1 MREYEYSTRPF
12 LGEELFMKSIKS
24 SFFAKLFLNVFL
36 VAMIPLLLI
45 TAVLYGFSERIFRSG
60 IEEES
65 LAYVEEVE
73 KDVVGLYSFYEE
85 AVLRLSKDPLVL
97 EILTKQTVTLEETRD
112 LYEKM
117 YLLFSGR
124 TNEVSLYILGT
135 DGITLF
141 ASDTLPKHYDT
152 KNYPGWGV
160 LRKVSELPG
169 EVVFHS
175 ASQRERDL
183 HDKSLTAAMGITL
196 EETLKGVILVD
207 VHREAFSEILQGK
220 AQGNI
225 WEAAIINEIGN
236 VIYAKNSLLEEGRP
250 LERDQG
256 HSFYDRRGSFSAQK
270 EGTDFHG
277 AYLKSASYPFEVL
290 AYASLSDVESN
301 ARYLLKNLLYIGI
314 LTLLIS
320 LLASYRISKSVSK
333 PVKDL
338 VHHMKKIEKG
348 DFSERFETRRTDEMG
363 ELMERYNKMA
373 KRLDLLIRNMIES
386 RDRLK
391 KSEMKMLQSQI
402 NPHFLYNTLDTIK
415 WMAKMGE
422 SEEVVTLITNL
433 AKLLRISLEDA
444 EEFQTVDMNLS
455 WLKSYLEI
463 QKARYDDDLIYEI
476 HVEESLYERKIPKL
490 LLQPIVENAILHGLD
505 GKGKIVVRGY
515 EEEDRIVFE
524 VEDDGKGMEETQR
537 KKLLSEHAG
546 EGIGLLNVHK
556 RIELYYGKGYG
567 LEIKSKV
574 NQGTKVRMVLGE
586 GGA

>member
-1 MREYEYSTRPF
+1 
-12 LGEELFMKSIKS
+12 MKSVKS
-24 SFFAKLFLNVFL
+24 SFFAKLFLYVFL

-65 LAYVEEVE
+65 VAFVEEVE
-73 KDVVGLYSFYEE
+73 KDITGLYSFYEE
-85 AVLRLSKDPLVL
+85 AVIRLSKDPQVL
-97 EILTKQTVTLEETRD
+97 EILEKQAVTTEDTRD

-124 TNEVSLYILGT
+124 TTEVSLYILGT
-135 DGITLF
+135 DGVTLF
-141 ASDTLPKHYDT
+141 ASDTLPRHYDT

-160 LRKVSELPG
+160 LRKVSETPM

-183 HDKSLTAAMGITL
+183 HDKSLTAAMGITR
-196 EETLKGVILVD
+196 EETFQGVILVD
-207 VHREAFSEILQGK
+207 VHREAFSGILQGK
-220 AQGNI
+220 SQGNI
-225 WEAAIINEIGN
+225 WEAVILNEIGN
-236 VIYAKNSLLEEGRP
+236 VLYSKNNLLEEGRP
-250 LERDQG
+250 LLRDKG
-256 HSFYDRRGSFSAQK
+256 HSFSQRKGAFSAEK
-270 EGTDFHG
+270 DGTDFHG
-277 AYLKSASYPFEVL
+277 EYLKSAAYPFEVL
-290 AYASLSDVESN
+290 TYASLSDVESN
-301 ARYLLKNLLYIGI
+301 ARYLLKNLLYIGT

-348 DFSERFETRRTDEMG
+348 DFSERFLTDRTDEIG
-363 ELMERYNKMA
+363 ELMTRYNKMA
-373 KRLDLLIRNMIES
+373 KRLDVLIQNIIES

-415 WMAKMGE
+415 WMVKMGE

-444 EEFQTVDMNLS
+444 EEYQTVEMNLS

-463 QKARYDDDLIYEI
+463 QKARYDDDLTYEI
-476 HVEESLYERKIPKL
+476 KVPETLYEKRIPKL
-490 LLQPIVENAILHGLD
+490 LLQPIVENAILHGLE
-505 GKGKIVVRGY
+505 GKGRILVRGY
-515 EEEDRIVFE
+515 EKEDRLVFE
-524 VEDDGKGMEETQR
+524 VEDDGKGMEEKMR
-537 KKLLSEHAG
+537 ASLLTETSG
-546 EGIGLLNVHK
+546 VGIGLLNVHK

-567 LEIKSKV
+567 LEIESKV
-574 NQGTKVRMVLGE
+574 NQGTRVRMVLGE
-586 GGA
+586 GRV

>member
-1 MREYEYSTRPF
+1 M
-12 LGEELFMKSIKS
+12 GEEPSMKSMKS

-45 TAVLYGFSERIFRSG
+45 TAVLYGFSERIFRSS

-65 LAYVEEVE
+65 LSYVEEVE
-73 KDVVGLYSFYEE
+73 KDVVSLYSFYEE

-97 EILTKQTVTLEETRD
+97 EILEKQAVTREETRD

-124 TNEVSLYILGT
+124 TSEVSLYILGT
-135 DGITLF
+135 NGVTLF

-152 KNYPGWGV
+152 KNYSSWGV

-183 HDKSLTAAMGITL
+183 HDKSLTAAMGITM
-196 EETLKGVILVD
+196 EETFKGVILVD
-207 VHREAFSEILQGK
+207 VHREAFSGILQGK
-220 AQGNI
+220 SQGNI
-225 WEAAIINEIGN
+225 WEAAVLNEIGN
-236 VIYAKNSLLEEGRP
+236 VLYAKNSLLEEGRP
-250 LERDQG
+250 LERDTG
-256 HSFYDRRGSFSAQK
+256 HSFYDRRGSFTAEK
-270 EGTDFHG
+270 EGSDFYG
-277 AYLKSASYPFEVL
+277 TYLKSTAYPFEVL
-290 AYASLSDVESN
+290 TYASLSDVESN
-301 ARYLLKNLLYIGI
+301 ARYLLKNLLYIGT

-348 DFSERFETRRTDEMG
+348 DFSERFQTDRTDEMG

-444 EEFQTVDMNLS
+444 EEYQTVDMNLS

-463 QKARYDDDLIYEI
+463 QKARYDDDLTYEI

-505 GKGKIVVRGY
+505 GKGKIVVKGY
-515 EEEDRIVFE
+515 EEEERIVFE
-524 VEDDGKGMEETQR
+524 VEDDGKGMEEDQR
-537 KKLLSEHAG
+537 RKLLSEHSG

-574 NQGTKVRMVLGE
+574 NQGTRVRMVLGE
-586 GGA
+586 GGL

>member
-1 MREYEYSTRPF
+1 MNERQDHVV
-12 LGEELFMKSIKS
+12 GEEPFMKSMKS

-45 TAVLYGFSERIFRSG
+45 TAVLYGFSERIFRSS

-65 LAYVEEVE
+65 LSYVEEVE
-73 KDVVGLYSFYEE
+73 KDVVSLYSFYEE

-97 EILTKQTVTLEETRD
+97 EILNKQAVTLEETRD

-117 YLLFSGR
+117 YLLFSGK
-124 TNEVSLYILGT
+124 TNEVSLYILGN
-135 DGITLF
+135 DGVTLF

-152 KNYPGWGV
+152 KSYPGWGV
-160 LRKVSELPG
+160 LRKVSETPM

-183 HDKSLTAAMGITL
+183 HDKSLTAAMGITM

-220 AQGNI
+220 SQGNI
-225 WEAAIINEIGN
+225 WEAAVLNEIGN
-236 VIYAKNSLLEEGRP
+236 VLYAKNSLLEEGRP
-250 LERDQG
+250 LDRYPG
-256 HSFYDRRGSFSAQK
+256 HSFYDRRGSFSAEK
-270 EGTDFHG
+270 EGSDFYG
-277 AYLKSASYPFEVL
+277 AYLKSTSYPFEVL
-290 AYASLSDVESN
+290 TYASLSDVESN
-301 ARYLLKNLLYIGI
+301 ARYLLKNLLYIGT

-348 DFSERFETRRTDEMG
+348 DFSERFQTDRTDEMG

-444 EEFQTVDMNLS
+444 EEYQTVDMNLS

-463 QKARYDDDLIYEI
+463 QKARYDDDLTYEI

-505 GKGKIVVRGY
+505 GKGKIVVSGY
-515 EEEDRIVFE
+515 EEEKRIVFE
-524 VEDDGKGMEETQR
+524 VEDDGKGMEEDQR
-537 KKLLSEHAG
+537 RKLLSEHAG

-586 GGA
+586 GGL